1 MYSNRRICTDY
12 QLDWSRGPF
21 KILGV
26 FFPPDVSNIWD
37 LNTND
42 ILNKVVKILNNWSKR
57 KLTLLGR
64 ITIIK
69 SLALSKFV
77 HLLSSL
83 PDPSKELFKELEGR
97 FYNFLWNKGP
107 DRLRRKVMIN
117 NVCSGGVEN
126 ITYTLFCQGFKNF
139 LVKTNI
145 HASRK

>member
-26 FFPPDVSNIWD
+26 VFSPDVRNIWD

-42 ILNKVVKILNNWSKR
+42 ILNKVVNILNNWSKR

-69 SLALSKFV
+69 S
-77 HLLSSL
+77 
-83 PDPSKELFKELEGR
+83 
-97 FYNFLWNKGP
+97 
-107 DRLRRKVMIN
+107 
-117 NVCSGGVEN
+117 
-126 ITYTLFCQGFKNF
+126 
-139 LVKTNI
+139 
-145 HASRK
+145 